1 MLSLHSLALFL
12 NKTGCTRQFESKLS
26 LHSLALSLNK
36 TGCTR
41 QFESKLSLHSLAL
54 FLNKTGCDRQFESKI
69 SLSPLVLFFDKRKR
83 RKRFRITLK
92 SVSHSLI
99 RSSVSR
105 FYCYRKPVLR
115 QTCHRKGSPTAP
127 KRLFRTVKMPFPY
140 CETGFPAGRKSLSCN
155 VEKAFINDN
164 DVYVIGLQYITRI
177 AKYCAICIRTDTQPQ
192 INGSRGVEVG
202 QICGF
207 VGIAHKKGVYLFYN
221 AACLK

>member
-12 NKTGCTRQFESKLS
+12 YKTGCDRQFESKIS
-26 LHSLALSLNK
+26 L
-36 TGCTR
+36 R
-41 QFESKLSLHSLAL
+41 SLAL
-54 FLNKTGCDRQFESKI
+54 FLNKTGWDRQFESKI

-127 KRLFRTVKMPFPY
+127 KRLFRTVKMPFPH

-164 DVYVIGLQYITRI
+164 DVYVIGLQHITRI
-177 AKYCAICIRTDTQPQ
+177 AKYCAKCVRTDAQPQ

-202 QICGF
+202 QKYGF
-207 VGIAHKKGVYLFYN
+207 VGITHREHVYPSHT
-221 AACLK
+221 ATCQK

>member
-1 MLSLHSLALFL
+1 MLQIYKFNGITANCHRAFWRDTVARQEKRCGIHENTVSHWLF
-12 NKTGCTRQFESKLS
+12 
-26 LHSLALSLNK
+26 LNK

-69 SLSPLVLFFDKRKR
+69 LLRSLVFFFDKRKR

-92 SVSHSLI
+92 SVSPSLI

-155 VEKAFINDN
+155 VEKAFANDKS
-164 DVYVIGLQYITRI
+164 VYIIGLQRITKN
-177 AKYCAICIRTDTQPQ
+177 AKYYTICIRTDAQSQ

-202 QICGF
+202 
-207 VGIAHKKGVYLFYN
+207 
-221 AACLK
+221 

>member
-1 MLSLHSLALFL
+1 MTPSHERKNCAEYM
-12 NKTGCTRQFESKLS
+12 KTRFRIDCFYI
-26 LHSLALSLNK
+26 K
-36 TGCTR
+36 TC
-41 QFESKLSLHSLAL
+41 
-54 FLNKTGCDRQFESKI
+54 CDRQFESKI

-105 FYCYRKPVLR
+105 FYCYRNPVLR

-127 KRLFRTVKMPFPY
+127 KRLFRTVKMPFQY

-155 VEKAFINDN
+155 VEKSFINDN
-164 DVYVIGLQYITRI
+164 DVYVIGLQHIIRI
-177 AKYCAICIRTDTQPQ
+177 AKYCAKCVRTDAQPQ

-202 QICGF
+202 QIYGF
-207 VGIAHKKGVYLFYN
+207 VGIAHREHVYPSHT
-221 AACLK
+221 ATCQK

>member
-1 MLSLHSLALFL
+1 M
-12 NKTGCTRQFESKLS
+12 LS

-36 TGCTR
+36 TGW
-41 QFESKLSLHSLAL
+41 
-54 FLNKTGCDRQFESKI
+54 DRQFESKI
-69 SLSPLVLFFDKRKR
+69 PLRPLVFFFDKRKR

-92 SVSHSLI
+92 SVSYSLI

-164 DVYVIGLQYITRI
+164 DVYVIGLQHITRI
-177 AKYCAICIRTDTQPQ
+177 AKYCAICIRTDAQPQ

-202 QICGF
+202 QIYGF
-207 VGIAHKKGVYLFYN
+207 VGIVHREHVYPSHT
-221 AACLK
+221 AACQK

>member
-1 MLSLHSLALFL
+1 MALFL
-12 NKTGCTRQFESKLS
+12 NKTGW
-26 LHSLALSLNK
+26 
-36 TGCTR
+36 
-41 QFESKLSLHSLAL
+41 
-54 FLNKTGCDRQFESKI
+54 DRQFESKI
-69 SLSPLVLFFDKRKR
+69 SLRSLVLFFDKRKR
-83 RKRFRITLK
+83 RNRFRITLK

-105 FYCYRKPVLR
+105 FYCYRNPVLR

-164 DVYVIGLQYITRI
+164 DVYVIGLQHITRI
-177 AKYCAICIRTDTQPQ
+177 AKYCAICIRTDAQSQ

-202 QICGF
+202 QIYGF
-207 VGIAHKKGVYLFYN
+207 VGIAHREHVYPSHT
-221 AACLK
+221 AACQK

>member
-1 MLSLHSLALFL
+1 MLSLHSLALSL

-41 QFESKLSLHSLAL
+41 QFE
-54 FLNKTGCDRQFESKI
+54 GKI
-69 SLSPLVLFFDKRKR
+69 SLCPLVFFFDKRKR

-99 RSSVSR
+99 RSSV
-105 FYCYRKPVLR
+105 LR

-127 KRLFRTVKMPFPY
+127 KRLFRTVKMPFPH

-155 VEKAFINDN
+155 VEKAFANN
-164 DVYVIGLQYITRI
+164 KSVYIIGLQRI
-177 AKYCAICIRTDTQPQ
+177 MKNAKYCAKCVRTDTQPQ

-202 QICGF
+202 
-207 VGIAHKKGVYLFYN
+207 
-221 AACLK
+221 

>member
-1 MLSLHSLALFL
+1 MLQIYKFNGITANCHRAFWRDTVARQEKLCGIHENAVSHWLFL
-12 NKTGCTRQFESKLS
+12 YKTGCTRQFESKLS

-36 TGCTR
+36 TCCDR
-41 QFESKLSLHSLAL
+41 QFESKILLRSLAL
-54 FLNKTGCDRQFESKI
+54 SLNKTGWDRQFESKI
-69 SLSPLVLFFDKRKR
+69 SLRSLVLFFDKRKR

-155 VEKAFINDN
+155 VEKAFANDKS
-164 DVYVIGLQYITRI
+164 VYISL
-177 AKYCAICIRTDTQPQ
+177 
-192 INGSRGVEVG
+192 
-202 QICGF
+202 
-207 VGIAHKKGVYLFYN
+207 VYN
-221 AACLK
+221 

>member
-1 MLSLHSLALFL
+1 MLQIYKFNGITANCHRAFWRDTVARQEKRCRIHENAVSHWLFL
-12 NKTGCTRQFESKLS
+12 YKTGCTRQFESKLS

-36 TGCTR
+36 TGW
-41 QFESKLSLHSLAL
+41 
-54 FLNKTGCDRQFESKI
+54 DRQFESKI

-155 VEKAFINDN
+155 VEKAFANDKS
-164 DVYVIGLQYITRI
+164 VYIIGLQRITKN
-177 AKYCAICIRTDTQPQ
+177 AKYCAKCVRTDAQPQ

-202 QICGF
+202 
-207 VGIAHKKGVYLFYN
+207 
-221 AACLK
+221 

>member
-1 MLSLHSLALFL
+1 MSPAYCRSVIMLQIYKFNGITANCHRAFWRDTVARQEKRCGIHKNAVSHWLFL
-12 NKTGCTRQFESKLS
+12 YKTGCTRQFESK
-26 LHSLALSLNK
+26 
-36 TGCTR
+36 
-41 QFESKLSLHSLAL
+41 
-54 FLNKTGCDRQFESKI
+54 I
-69 SLSPLVLFFDKRKR
+69 SLRSLVLFFDKRKR

-155 VEKAFINDN
+155 VEKAFANDKS
-164 DVYVIGLQYITRI
+164 VYIIGLQRI
-177 AKYCAICIRTDTQPQ
+177 MKNAKYCAKCVRTDAQPQ

-202 QICGF
+202 
-207 VGIAHKKGVYLFYN
+207 
-221 AACLK
+221 

>member
-12 NKTGCTRQFESKLS
+12 NKTCCDRQFESKIL
-26 LHSLALSLNK
+26 L
-36 TGCTR
+36 R
-41 QFESKLSLHSLAL
+41 SLAL
-54 FLNKTGCDRQFESKI
+54 FLNKTGWDRQFESKI

-99 RSSVSR
+99 RSSISR
-105 FYCYRKPVLR
+105 FYCYRNPVLR

-155 VEKAFINDN
+155 VEKAFANDKS
-164 DVYVIGLQYITRI
+164 VYIIGLQRI
-177 AKYCAICIRTDTQPQ
+177 MKNAKYCAKCVRTDAQPQ

-202 QICGF
+202 
-207 VGIAHKKGVYLFYN
+207 
-221 AACLK
+221 

>member
-1 MLSLHSLALFL
+1 M
-12 NKTGCTRQFESKLS
+12 
-26 LHSLALSLNK
+26 
-36 TGCTR
+36 
-41 QFESKLSLHSLAL
+41 LSLHSLAL
-54 FLNKTGCDRQFESKI
+54 FLNKTGCDRQFEGKI
-69 SLSPLVLFFDKRKR
+69 SLCPLVFFFDKRKR

-99 RSSVSR
+99 LSSVSR
-105 FYCYRKPVLR
+105 FYCYRNPVLR

-155 VEKAFINDN
+155 VEKALINDN

-177 AKYCAICIRTDTQPQ
+177 AKYCAICIRTDAQPQ

-202 QICGF
+202 QIYGF
-207 VGIAHKKGVYLFYN
+207 VGIAHREYVYPSHT
-221 AACLK
+221 ATCQK

>member
-1 MLSLHSLALFL
+1 MSPAYCRSVIMLQIYKFNGITANCHRAFWRDTVARQEKRCGIHENTVSHWLFLYKTGCTRQFESMLSLHSLALFL
-12 NKTGCTRQFESKLS
+12 NKTGW
-26 LHSLALSLNK
+26 
-36 TGCTR
+36 
-41 QFESKLSLHSLAL
+41 
-54 FLNKTGCDRQFESKI
+54 DRQFESKI
-69 SLSPLVLFFDKRKR
+69 SLCPLVFFFDKRKR
-83 RKRFRITLK
+83 RNRFRITLK

-164 DVYVIGLQYITRI
+164 DVYVIGLQHITRI

-202 QICGF
+202 
-207 VGIAHKKGVYLFYN
+207 
-221 AACLK
+221 

>member
-1 MLSLHSLALFL
+1 M
-12 NKTGCTRQFESKLS
+12 LS

-36 TGCTR
+36 TCCDR
-41 QFESKLSLHSLAL
+41 QFESKILLRSLAL
-54 FLNKTGCDRQFESKI
+54 SLNKTGCDRQFEGKI
-69 SLSPLVLFFDKRKR
+69 SLCPLVFFFDKRKR

-92 SVSHSLI
+92 SVSYSLI
-99 RSSVSR
+99 RSYVSR

-164 DVYVIGLQYITRI
+164 DVYVIGLQHITRI
-177 AKYCAICIRTDTQPQ
+177 AKYCAICIRTDAQPQ

-202 QICGF
+202 QIYGF
-207 VGIAHKKGVYLFYN
+207 VGIAHREHVYPSHT
-221 AACLK
+221 AACQK

>member
-1 MLSLHSLALFL
+1 MTPSHDRKNGAEYM
-12 NKTGCTRQFESKLS
+12 KTRFRIDCFYI
-26 LHSLALSLNK
+26 K
-36 TGCTR
+36 TC
-41 QFESKLSLHSLAL
+41 
-54 FLNKTGCDRQFESKI
+54 CDRQFESKI
-69 SLSPLVLFFDKRKR
+69 SLSPLVFFFDKRKR

-155 VEKAFINDN
+155 VEKAFANDKS
-164 DVYVIGLQYITRI
+164 VYIIGLQRITKN
-177 AKYCAICIRTDTQPQ
+177 AKYCAKCVRTDAQPQ

-202 QICGF
+202 
-207 VGIAHKKGVYLFYN
+207 
-221 AACLK
+221 

>member
-1 MLSLHSLALFL
+1 MLQIYKFNGITANCHRAFWRDTVARQEKRCGIHENTVSHWLFL
-12 NKTGCTRQFESKLS
+12 Y
-26 LHSLALSLNK
+26 
-36 TGCTR
+36 
-41 QFESKLSLHSLAL
+41 
-54 FLNKTGCDRQFESKI
+54 KTGCDRQFEGKI

-105 FYCYRKPVLR
+105 FYCYRNPVLR

-127 KRLFRTVKMPFPY
+127 KRLFRTVKMPFPH

-155 VEKAFINDN
+155 VEKAFANDKS
-164 DVYVIGLQYITRI
+164 VYIIGLQQIMKN
-177 AKYCAICIRTDTQPQ
+177 AKYCAKCVRTDTQPQ

-202 QICGF
+202 
-207 VGIAHKKGVYLFYN
+207 
-221 AACLK
+221 